1 MKNVLIS
8 TVNKNI
14 ILLDFPVVK
23 LIFVKI

>member
-14 ILLDFPVVK
+14 ILLDFPEVK